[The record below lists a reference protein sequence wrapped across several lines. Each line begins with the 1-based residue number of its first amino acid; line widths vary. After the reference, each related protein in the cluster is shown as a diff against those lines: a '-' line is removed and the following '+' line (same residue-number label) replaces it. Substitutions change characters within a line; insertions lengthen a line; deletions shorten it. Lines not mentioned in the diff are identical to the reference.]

1 MKMGQDIF
9 NGLKSLQ
16 LALCAAISFSQY
28 SEFINVNN

>member
-1 MKMGQDIF
+1 MEQ

-16 LALCAAISFSQY
+16 LALRAAIRFSQY